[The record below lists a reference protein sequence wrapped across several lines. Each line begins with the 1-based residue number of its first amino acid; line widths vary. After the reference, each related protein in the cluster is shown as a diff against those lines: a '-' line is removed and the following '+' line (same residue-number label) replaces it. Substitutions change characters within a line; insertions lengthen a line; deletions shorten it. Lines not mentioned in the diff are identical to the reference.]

1 MPNVENAPLIRP
13 AEERDLPRVG
23 ELLLQ
28 VNEVHHE
35 IRPDLFKTNT
45 RKYND
50 AELRAVLENPDAPVF
65 VCEADGKTVGY
76 AFCKILKYLQPES
89 NLVPITSLYLD
100 DLCVDS
106 AARGRGIGTALY
118 RFVLD
123 YAKSIGCHNVT
134 LNVWEGNDAALA
146 FYRKCGMTV
155 QKTCMETIL

>member
-1 MPNVENAPLIRP
+1 MPNAQNPTVRP
-13 AEERDLPRVG
+13 AGERDLPRVG

-28 VNEVHHE
+28 VNEVHHA
-35 IRPDLFKTNT
+35 IRPDLFKTNS

-50 AELRAVLENPDAPVF
+50 AELRAVFSDPDAPVF
-65 VCEADGKTVGY
+65 VCETDGRVVGY
-76 AFCKILKYLQPES
+76 AFCKILKYLHS
-89 NLVPITSLYLD
+89 DNLVPITSLYLD
-100 DLCVDS
+100 DLCVDA

-123 YAKSIGCHNVT
+123 YARSIGCHNVT

-146 FYRKCGMTV
+146 FYRKCGMKV

>member
-1 MPNVENAPLIRP
+1 MPNAENAPLIRL

-28 VNEVHHE
+28 VNEVHHT
-35 IRPDLFKTNT
+35 IRPDLFKTNS
-45 RKYND
+45 RKYTD
-50 AELRAVLENPDAPVF
+50 DELRAVFQNPDAPVF
-65 VCEADGKTVGY
+65 VYETDGRVLGY
-76 AFCKILKYLQPES
+76 AFCILQTRRGN
-89 NLVPITSLYLD
+89 NLVDGKTLYLD

-118 RFVLD
+118 RYVLD

-146 FYRKCGMTV
+146 FYRKCGMKV

>member
-1 MPNVENAPLIRP
+1 MPNDEKYMIRR

-35 IRPDLFKTNT
+35 IRPDLFRSGA

-50 AELRAVLENPDAPVF
+50 DELRAIFRDPNAPVF
-65 VCEADGKTVGY
+65 VYEADGRVEGY
-76 AFCKILKYLQPES
+76 AFCVYRAPKPDC
-89 NLVPITSLYLD
+89 NLVPVGTLYLD
-100 DLCVDS
+100 DLCVD
-106 AARGRGIGTALY
+106 ATARGRGIGTALY

-123 YAKSIGCHNVT
+123 YAKGIGCHNVT

-146 FYRKCGMTV
+146 FYRKCGMKV
-155 QKTCMETIL
+155 QKTGMETIL

>member
-1 MPNVENAPLIRP
+1 MPNAENAPLIRP

-28 VNEVHHE
+28 VNEVHHT
-35 IRPDLFKTNT
+35 IRPDLFKTNA

-50 AELRAVLENPDAPVF
+50 AELRAVFQNPDAPVF
-65 VCEADGKTVGY
+65 VYEIDGEVLGY
-76 AFCKILKYLQPES
+76 AFCKILKNLHS
-89 NLVPITSLYLD
+89 GNLVPITSLYLD

-106 AARGRGIGTALY
+106 AARERGIGTALY

-123 YAKSIGCHNVT
+123 YAKRIGCHNVT

-146 FYRKCGMTV
+146 FYRKCGMKV

>member
-1 MPNVENAPLIRP
+1 MSNAETVLIRA

-28 VNEVHHE
+28 VNEVHHV
-35 IRPDLFKTNT
+35 IRPDLFKTNA

-50 AELRAVLENPDAPVF
+50 AELRAIFGNPETPVF
-65 VCEADGKTVGY
+65 VCEAEGKVCGY
-76 AFCKILKYLQPES
+76 AFCVLVNPKTDC
-89 NLVPITSLYLD
+89 NLVPVKTLYLD
-100 DLCVDS
+100 DLCVDE

-118 RFVLD
+118 RFVID
-123 YAKSIGCHNVT
+123 YAKRIGCHNVT

-155 QKTCMETIL
+155 QKTCMETVLE

>member
-1 MPNVENAPLIRP
+1 MPNAETVLIRA

-23 ELLLQ
+23 DLLLQ
-28 VNEVHHE
+28 VNEVHHK
-35 IRPDLFKTNT
+35 IRPDLFKTKS

-50 AELRAVLENPDAPVF
+50 DELRAVFHNPDTPVF
-65 VCEADGKTVGY
+65 VCEADGEMLGY
-76 AFCKILKYLQPES
+76 AFCKILKYLQPDG
-89 NLVPITSLYLD
+89 NLVPVTSLYLD
-100 DLCVDS
+100 DLCVDG

-123 YAKSIGCHNVT
+123 YAKKIGCHNVT

-155 QKTCMETIL
+155 QRTCMETILR

>member
-1 MPNVENAPLIRP
+1 MPNAENAPLIRP

-28 VNEVHHE
+28 VNEVHHTL
-35 IRPDLFKTNT
+35 RPDLFKTNA

-50 AELRAVLENPDAPVF
+50 AELCAVFQKPDAPVF
-65 VCEADGKTVGY
+65 VYETDGRVLGY
-76 AFCKILKYLQPES
+76 AFCILQTRRGN
-89 NLVPITSLYLD
+89 NLVDGQTLYLD

-106 AARGRGIGTALY
+106 SARGRGIGTALY

-146 FYRKCGMTV
+146 FYRKCGMAV
-155 QKTCMETIL
+155 QKTGMETIL

>member
-1 MPNVENAPLIRP
+1 MPNAENPTVRP
-13 AEERDLPRVG
+13 AGERDLPRVG

-28 VNEVHHE
+28 VNEVHHK
-35 IRPDLFKTNT
+35 IRPDLFKTNA
-45 RKYND
+45 RKYTD
-50 AELRAVLENPDAPVF
+50 DELRAIFRDPDAPVF
-65 VCEADGKTVGY
+65 VYETDGRVLGY
-76 AFCKILKYLQPES
+76 AFCILQTRRGN
-89 NLVPITSLYLD
+89 NLVDGKTLYLD

-118 RFVLD
+118 RYVLD

-146 FYRKCGMTV
+146 FYRKCGMKV

>member
-1 MPNVENAPLIRP
+1 MPNTENPTVRP

-23 ELLLQ
+23 ALLLQ
-28 VNEVHHE
+28 VNEVHHT
-35 IRPDLFKTNT
+35 IRPDLFKTNS

-50 AELRAVLENPDAPVF
+50 DELRAIFRDPATPVF
-65 VCEADGKTVGY
+65 VYEAGGEVYGY
-76 AFCKILKYLQPES
+76 AFCMLQTRRGN
-89 NLVPITSLYLD
+89 NLVDGKTLYLD
-100 DLCVDS
+100 DLCVDE

-123 YAKSIGCHNVT
+123 YAKKIGCHNVT

-155 QKTCMETIL
+155 QKTGMEQIL